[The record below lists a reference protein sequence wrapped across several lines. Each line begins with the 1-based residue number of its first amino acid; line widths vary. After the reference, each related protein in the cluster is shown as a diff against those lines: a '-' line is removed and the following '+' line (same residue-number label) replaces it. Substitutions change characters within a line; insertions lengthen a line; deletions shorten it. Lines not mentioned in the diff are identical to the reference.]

1 MHTHIRA
8 RIKAIRRRKRHF
20 APLVIHTSP
29 SPPPSF
35 RIFMTH
41 RAVLFVSSLFLLYGY
56 NISSWKIANVI
67 NLIRDWMIRN
77 DIRYLILSILNF
89 SKFAKKDLRCIVI
102 LYLYIYCCRD
112 IKFYPR
118 KLKISIAGG
127 IGSVNEGTFV
137 KGMYSMVSISM
148 IKFWEYLAGKKV
160 FAKLFINSRIQRGHR
175 KQSRSA
181 REFTL
186 NFFLFPFFFFFLPST
201 IFYILIAYLHAKLI
215 LSRYNITNA

>member
-1 MHTHIRA
+1 MSSW
-8 RIKAIRRRKRHF
+8 RRRPAGTAPEAEGKLVPCPRPPPAPRPAGRISSVLVNAPDVYAHIYTRAYKSDTPQETFRHF
-20 APLVIHTSP
+20 APLLIHASP
-29 SPPPSF
+29 SPSPSF

-41 RAVLFVSSLFLLYGY
+41 RAVLFVSSFSLLYGY

-67 NLIRDWMIRN
+67 NLTRDWTIRN

-127 IGSVNEGTFV
+127 IGSVNEGT
-137 KGMYSMVSISM
+137 KGIYYYGVD
-148 IKFWEYLAGKKV
+148 FDD
-160 FAKLFINSRIQRGHR
+160 
-175 KQSRSA
+175 
-181 REFTL
+181 
-186 NFFLFPFFFFFLPST
+186 
-201 IFYILIAYLHAKLI
+201 
-215 LSRYNITNA
+215 